1 MASSPEGEA
10 DYIQTGTSAVEG
22 MAVRKDSTEMSEEK
36 LQSTKQP
43 THSENVEDDEG
54 EDLFIIDEEE
64 LEKLEKTM
72 NDEARKSNKER
83 ALKLKAEGNESFKTG
98 QYADAM
104 ESYTEALRICP
115 ISSPAERSIL
125 YSNRGAT
132 WARLEK
138 KKVAIKDCT
147 KAIELNPSY
156 VKPILK
162 RAQLYKETQNLDD
175 ALKDYQR
182 VLELDPSIGEARHA
196 CMTLPDEI
204 KGRNEKLQAEMLG
217 KLKELGNLVLKPFGM
232 STDNFKLVKEGEG
245 GGYKIQFQK

>member
-1 MASSPEGEA
+1 MASSPK
-10 DYIQTGTSAVEG
+10 SEG
-22 MAVRKDSTEMSEEK
+22 MAVTEDSTEVSQEK
-36 LQSTKQP
+36 LQSTDHP
-43 THSENVEDDEG
+43 TDSENVEGDEE
-54 EDLFIIDEEE
+54 EDLYIIDEEE

-72 NDEARKSNKER
+72 NDEERKSRKER
-83 ALKLKAEGNESFKTG
+83 ALKLKAEGNVSFKTG

-115 ISSPAERSIL
+115 LSSSAERSIL

-156 VKPILK
+156 LKPILK
-162 RAQLYKETQNLDD
+162 RAQLYKETNNLDD

-196 CMTLPDEI
+196 CMVSLSEI
-204 KGRNEKLQAEMLG
+204 
-217 KLKELGNLVLKPFGM
+217 
-232 STDNFKLVKEGEG
+232 
-245 GGYKIQFQK
+245 

>member
-1 MASSPEGEA
+1 MASSPK
-10 DYIQTGTSAVEG
+10 SEG
-22 MAVRKDSTEMSEEK
+22 MAVTEDSTEVSQEK
-36 LQSTKQP
+36 LQSTDHP
-43 THSENVEDDEG
+43 TDSENVEGDEE
-54 EDLFIIDEEE
+54 EDLYIIDEEE

-72 NDEARKSNKER
+72 NDEERKSHKER
-83 ALKLKAEGNESFKTG
+83 ALKLKEEGNVSFKTG

-115 ISSPAERSIL
+115 LSSSAERSVL

-156 VKPILK
+156 LKPILK
-162 RAQLYKETQNLDD
+162 RAQLYKETNNLDD

-196 CMTLPDEI
+196 CITLPHEI
-204 KGRNEKLQAEMLG
+204 KERNEKLQAEMLG